1 MDGSTLRAVTVIP
14 LEKLEPVPV
23 IETARRLRERIG
35 ARFPD
40 RGIHR
45 VAQELATLTEQVA
58 DTSAGTRRR
67 SRLVRAGSR
76 ILIALV
82 VLVALVAFGFAV
94 EAAGTEAPD
103 NGLDWLPLI
112 ESAVNDIVFVAI
124 AVVVLHSVPQR
135 VQRSDLLAKLH
146 RLRSLAHIIDMHQ
159 LTKEPEIL
167 RDAFSGESENNDVDL
182 TPEQIEYYLEYCT
195 ELLSIVGKAA
205 ALCAEESQDDIVL
218 NTVST
223 IESLTVGMA
232 RKVWQKILVLNEVSP
247 TP

>member
-1 MDGSTLRAVTVIP
+1 VSVRT

-23 IETARRLRERIG
+23 IGTARRLRDRVG

-45 VAQELATLTEQVA
+45 VAQELVTLTEQVA
-58 DTSAGTRRR
+58 DASAGSRRR
-67 SRLVRAGSR
+67 TRLVRTASHVVIG
-76 ILIALV
+76 IV

-94 EAAGTEAPD
+94 EGAFTEAPD

-112 ESAVNDIVFVAI
+112 ESAVNDIVFVAL
-124 AVVVLHSVPQR
+124 AVVLLYTFPER

-159 LTKEPEIL
+159 LTKEPESL
-167 RDAFSGESENNDVDL
+167 RDAFVNGTDGADVDL
-182 TPEQIEYYLEYCT
+182 SPEQVEYYLEYCT
-195 ELLSIVGKAA
+195 ELLSLVGKAA
-205 ALCAEESQDDIVL
+205 ALCAEESQDEIVL

-223 IESLTVGMA
+223 IESLTMGMS
-232 RKVWQKILVLNEVSP
+232 RKVWQKITVLSDGRA

>member
-1 MDGSTLRAVTVIP
+1 MPDRT

-23 IETARRLRERIG
+23 IETARRLRDRIG
-35 ARFPD
+35 ARFPE

-45 VAQELATLTEQVA
+45 VAQELVSLTEQVA
-58 DTSAGTRRR
+58 DTSAGSRRR
-67 SRLVRAGSR
+67 SRLVRAGSQTV
-76 ILIALV
+76 IGIV
-82 VLVALVAFGFAV
+82 VLVALFAFGFAV
-94 EAAGTEAPD
+94 ESAFTDAPD

-124 AVVVLHSVPQR
+124 AVVLLHSFPER

-159 LTKEPEIL
+159 LTKEPESL
-167 RDAFSGESENNDVDL
+167 RDAFLGGTDGADVGL

-195 ELLSIVGKAA
+195 ELLSLVSKAA

-223 IESLTVGMA
+223 IETLTMGMS
-232 RKVWQKILVLNEVSP
+232 RKVWQKITVLSEERAAR
-247 TP
+247 

>member
-1 MDGSTLRAVTVIP
+1 VAVRT

-23 IETARRLRERIG
+23 IETARRLRDRIG

-45 VAQELATLTEQVA
+45 VAQELAALTEQVA

-76 ILIALV
+76 AMIVVV
-82 VLVALVAFGFAV
+82 VLVAVVAFGFAV
-94 EAAGTEAPD
+94 ESAFTEAPD

-124 AVVVLHSVPQR
+124 AVVVLHSVPER
-135 VQRSDLLAKLH
+135 VQRADLLAKLH

-159 LTKEPEIL
+159 LTKEPESL
-167 RDAFSGESENNDVDL
+167 RDAFAGSLDDTGVDL
-182 TPEQIEYYLEYCT
+182 TPEQVEYYLEYCT
-195 ELLSIVGKAA
+195 ELLSIVSKAA
-205 ALCAEESQDDIVL
+205 ALCAEESQDDVVL
-218 NTVST
+218 TTVST
-223 IESLTVGMA
+223 IESLTLGMS
-232 RKVWQKILVLNEVSP
+232 RKVWQKILVLGDERALP
-247 TP
+247 

>member
-1 MDGSTLRAVTVIP
+1 MTART

-23 IETARRLRERIG
+23 IETARRLRDRIG

-45 VAQELATLTEQVA
+45 VAQELVSLTEQVA
-58 DTSAGTRRR
+58 DTSAGSRRR
-67 SRLVRAGSR
+67 SRLVRAGSHTV
-76 ILIALV
+76 IGIV
-82 VLVALVAFGFAV
+82 VLVALFAFGFAV
-94 EAAGTEAPD
+94 EAAFTEAPD

-124 AVVVLHSVPQR
+124 AVVLLYSFPER
-135 VQRSDLLAKLH
+135 VQRTDLLAKLH

-159 LTKEPEIL
+159 LTKEPESL
-167 RDAFSGESENNDVDL
+167 RDAFAGSLDDDVDL
-182 TPEQIEYYLEYCT
+182 TAEQVEYYLEYCT
-195 ELLSIVGKAA
+195 ELLSMVSKAA

-223 IESLTVGMA
+223 IETLTMGMS
-232 RKVWQKILVLNEVSP
+232 RKVWQKITVLSEERTAS
-247 TP
+247 

>member
-1 MDGSTLRAVTVIP
+1 MTART

-23 IETARRLRERIG
+23 IETARRLRDRIG

-45 VAQELATLTEQVA
+45 VAQELVSLTEQVA
-58 DTSAGTRRR
+58 DTSAGSRRR
-67 SRLVRAGSR
+67 SRLVRSASHTVIG
-76 ILIALV
+76 IV

-94 EAAGTEAPD
+94 EAAFTDAPD
-103 NGLDWLPLI
+103 NRLDWLPLI

-124 AVVVLHSVPQR
+124 AVVLLYSFPER
-135 VQRSDLLAKLH
+135 VQRADLLAKLH

-159 LTKEPEIL
+159 LTKEPESL
-167 RDAFSGESENNDVDL
+167 RDAFAGGTDGDVDL
-182 TPEQIEYYLEYCT
+182 TPEQVEYYLEYCT
-195 ELLSIVGKAA
+195 ELLSMVSKAA

-223 IESLTVGMA
+223 IETLTMGMS
-232 RKVWQKILVLNEVSP
+232 RKVWQKITVLSEERTAS
-247 TP
+247 

>member
-1 MDGSTLRAVTVIP
+1 MPDRT

-23 IETARRLRERIG
+23 IETAHRLRDRIG

-45 VAQELATLTEQVA
+45 VAQELAALTEQVA
-58 DTSAGTRRR
+58 DTSADSRRR
-67 SRLVRAGSR
+67 SRLVRGGSHG
-76 ILIALV
+76 LITLV
-82 VLVALVAFGFAV
+82 VLVAVVAFGFAV
-94 EAAGTEAPD
+94 DSAFTEAPD

-112 ESAVNDIVFVAI
+112 ESAVNDLVFVAV
-124 AVVVLHSVPQR
+124 AVVVLHSLPQR
-135 VQRSDLLAKLH
+135 VQRSDLLTKLH

-159 LTKEPEIL
+159 LTKEPESL
-167 RDAFSGESENNDVDL
+167 RDAFAGSLDDHDVDL
-182 TPEQIEYYLEYCT
+182 TPEQVEYYLEYCT

-223 IESLTVGMA
+223 IETLTMGMS
-232 RKVWQKILVLNEVSP
+232 RKVWQKISVLNDERVDP
-247 TP
+247 

>member
-1 MDGSTLRAVTVIP
+1 MTART

-23 IETARRLRERIG
+23 IETARRLRDRIG

-45 VAQELATLTEQVA
+45 VAQELVSLTEQVA
-58 DTSAGTRRR
+58 DTSAGSRRR
-67 SRLVRAGSR
+67 SRLVRTASHAV
-76 ILIALV
+76 ICVV

-94 EAAGTEAPD
+94 EAAFTDAPD

-124 AVVVLHSVPQR
+124 AVVLLYSFPER
-135 VQRSDLLAKLH
+135 VQRADLLAKLH
-146 RLRSLAHIIDMHQ
+146 RLRSLAHIVDMHQ
-159 LTKEPEIL
+159 LTKEPESL
-167 RDAFSGESENNDVDL
+167 RDAFAGGTDSGDRGL

-195 ELLSIVGKAA
+195 ELLSMVSKAA

-223 IESLTVGMA
+223 IETLTMGMS
-232 RKVWQKILVLNEVSP
+232 RKVWQKITVLSEER
-247 TP
+247 TAKA

>member
-1 MDGSTLRAVTVIP
+1 MPARTLG
-14 LEKLEPVPV
+14 KLEPVPV
-23 IETARRLRERIG
+23 IETAHRLCDRIH

-45 VAQELATLTEQVA
+45 VAQELVALTEQVA

-67 SRLVRAGSR
+67 SRLVRATSR
-76 ILIALV
+76 STIGVV
-82 VLVALVAFGFAV
+82 VLIALVAFGFAV
-94 EAAGTEAPD
+94 ESAFTEAPD

-124 AVVVLHSVPQR
+124 AVVVLHSLPQR

-159 LTKEPEIL
+159 LTKEPESL
-167 RDAFSGESENNDVDL
+167 RDALLNSADDPDADL
-182 TPEQIEYYLEYCT
+182 TPEQVEYYLEYCT
-195 ELLSIVGKAA
+195 ELLSLVGKAA
-205 ALCAEESQDDIVL
+205 ALCAEESQDDVVL

-223 IESLTVGMA
+223 IETLTMGMS
-232 RKVWQKILVLNEVSP
+232 RKVWQKIFVLSDERTMP
-247 TP
+247 

>member
-1 MDGSTLRAVTVIP
+1 VSVRT

-23 IETARRLRERIG
+23 IGTARRLRDRVG

-45 VAQELATLTEQVA
+45 VAQELASLTEQVA
-58 DTSAGTRRR
+58 DTSAGSRRR

-76 ILIALV
+76 SLIGLV

-94 EAAGTEAPD
+94 ESAFTDAPD

-124 AVVVLHSVPQR
+124 AVVLLHSFPER
-135 VQRSDLLAKLH
+135 VQRAELLAKLH

-159 LTKEPEIL
+159 LTKEPESL
-167 RDAFSGESENNDVDL
+167 RDAFVNGTDGAEVDL

-195 ELLSIVGKAA
+195 ELLSLVGKAA
-205 ALCAEESQDDIVL
+205 ALCAEESQDEIVL

-223 IESLTVGMA
+223 IESLTMGMS
-232 RKVWQKILVLNEVSP
+232 RKVWQKITVLSEERALP
-247 TP
+247 

>member
-1 MDGSTLRAVTVIP
+1 MPDRT

-23 IETARRLRERIG
+23 IETARRLCDRIG

-40 RGIHR
+40 RGIQR
-45 VAQELATLTEQVA
+45 VAEELASLTEQVA
-58 DTSAGTRRR
+58 DTSAGSRRR
-67 SRLVRAGSR
+67 SRLVRTGSR
-76 ILIALV
+76 AMIGVV

-94 EAAGTEAPD
+94 EAAFTEAPD

-112 ESAVNDIVFVAI
+112 ESAVNDLVFVAI
-124 AVVVLHSVPQR
+124 AVVVLHSVPER

-167 RDAFSGESENNDVDL
+167 RDAFVNGTDGADVDL

-195 ELLSIVGKAA
+195 ELLSLVAKAA
-205 ALCAEESQDDIVL
+205 ALCAEESQDDVVL

-223 IESLTVGMA
+223 IETLTMGMS
-232 RKVWQKILVLNEVSP
+232 RRVWQKITVLGDQRT

>member
-1 MDGSTLRAVTVIP
+1 VAVIP

-23 IETARRLRERIG
+23 IETAHRLRERIG

-76 ILIALV
+76 GLIAVV

-112 ESAVNDIVFVAI
+112 ESAVNDIVFVAV

-159 LTKEPEIL
+159 LTKEPESL
-167 RDAFSGESENNDVDL
+167 RDAFASGLDGAAEVDL
-182 TPEQIEYYLEYCT
+182 TPEQVEYYLEYCT

-218 NTVST
+218 STVST
-223 IESLTVGMA
+223 IESLTMGMS
-232 RKVWQKILVLNEVSP
+232 RKVWQKIFVLNDERTAP

>member
-1 MDGSTLRAVTVIP
+1 MWVRT

-23 IETARRLRERIG
+23 IETARRLCDRIG

-40 RGIHR
+40 RGIHL
-45 VAQELATLTEQVA
+45 VAQELVGLTEQVA

-67 SRLVRAGSR
+67 SRLVQGASR
-76 ILIALV
+76 GMIAVV

-94 EAAGTEAPD
+94 EAAFTEAPD

-112 ESAVNDIVFVAI
+112 ESAVNDVVFVAI
-124 AVVVLHSVPQR
+124 AVIVLHSVPQR

-159 LTKEPEIL
+159 LTKEPERL
-167 RDAFSGESENNDVDL
+167 RDAFASGEGADVDL
-182 TPEQIEYYLEYCT
+182 TPEQVEYYLEYCT

-218 NTVST
+218 STVST
-223 IESLTVGMA
+223 IESLTLGMS
-232 RKVWQKILVLNEVSP
+232 RKVWQKIFVLGDGRA
-247 TP
+247 TPAP

>member
-1 MDGSTLRAVTVIP
+1 MSVRT

-23 IETARRLRERIG
+23 IGTARRLRDRVG

-45 VAQELATLTEQVA
+45 VAQELVSLTEQVA
-58 DTSAGTRRR
+58 DTSAGSRRR
-67 SRLVRAGSR
+67 TRLVRTASHTVIG
-76 ILIALV
+76 IV

-94 EAAGTEAPD
+94 EAAFTEAPD

-112 ESAVNDIVFVAI
+112 ESAVNDIVFVAL
-124 AVVVLHSVPQR
+124 AVVLLYSFPER

-159 LTKEPEIL
+159 LTKEPESL
-167 RDAFSGESENNDVDL
+167 RDAFVNGTDGADVDL

-195 ELLSIVGKAA
+195 ELLSLVGKAA
-205 ALCAEESQDDIVL
+205 ALCAEESQDEIVL

-223 IESLTVGMA
+223 IESLTMGMS
-232 RKVWQKILVLNEVSP
+232 RKVWQKITVLSDERV

>member
-1 MDGSTLRAVTVIP
+1 MPARTLG
-14 LEKLEPVPV
+14 KLEPVPV
-23 IETARRLRERIG
+23 IETARRLCDRIH

-45 VAQELATLTEQVA
+45 VAQELVALTEQVA

-67 SRLVRAGSR
+67 SRLVRATSR
-76 ILIALV
+76 STIGVV
-82 VLVALVAFGFAV
+82 VLIALVAFGFAV
-94 EAAGTEAPD
+94 ESAFTEAPD

-124 AVVVLHSVPQR
+124 AVVVLHSLPQR

-159 LTKEPEIL
+159 LTKEPESL
-167 RDAFSGESENNDVDL
+167 RDALLNSADDPDADL
-182 TPEQIEYYLEYCT
+182 TPEQVEYYLEYCT
-195 ELLSIVGKAA
+195 ELLSLVGKAA
-205 ALCAEESQDDIVL
+205 ALCAEESQDDVVL

-223 IESLTVGMA
+223 IETLTMGMS
-232 RKVWQKILVLNEVSP
+232 RKVWQKITVLSEQR
-247 TP
+247 TTT

>member
-1 MDGSTLRAVTVIP
+1 MSVRT

-23 IETARRLRERIG
+23 IETARRLCDRIG

-45 VAQELATLTEQVA
+45 VAQELASLTEQVA
-58 DTSAGTRRR
+58 DTSAGSRRR
-67 SRLVRAGSR
+67 SRLVRTGSHAV
-76 ILIALV
+76 IAIV

-94 EAAGTEAPD
+94 EAAFTDAPD

-124 AVVVLHSVPQR
+124 AVVLLHSFPER
-135 VQRSDLLAKLH
+135 VQRSDLLVKLH

-159 LTKEPEIL
+159 LTKEPESL
-167 RDAFSGESENNDVDL
+167 RDAFTGGTDGADVDL
-182 TPEQIEYYLEYCT
+182 TPEQVEYYLEYCT
-195 ELLSIVGKAA
+195 ELLSIVSKAA

-223 IESLTVGMA
+223 IETLTMGMS
-232 RKVWQKILVLNEVSP
+232 RKVWQKITVLSEQRTSS
-247 TP
+247 

>member
-1 MDGSTLRAVTVIP
+1 MTART

-23 IETARRLRERIG
+23 IETARRLRDRIG

-45 VAQELATLTEQVA
+45 VAQELVSLTEQVA
-58 DTSAGTRRR
+58 DTSAGSRRR
-67 SRLVRAGSR
+67 SRLVRSASHTVIG
-76 ILIALV
+76 IV

-94 EAAGTEAPD
+94 EAAFTDAPD
-103 NGLDWLPLI
+103 NRLDWLPLI

-124 AVVVLHSVPQR
+124 AVVLLYSFPER
-135 VQRSDLLAKLH
+135 VQRADLLAKLH
-146 RLRSLAHIIDMHQ
+146 RLRSLAHIVDMHQ
-159 LTKEPEIL
+159 LTKEPESL
-167 RDAFSGESENNDVDL
+167 RDAFVNGTDGADICL

-195 ELLSIVGKAA
+195 ELLSIVSKAA

-223 IESLTVGMA
+223 IETLTMGMS
-232 RKVWQKILVLNEVSP
+232 RKVWQKITVLSEERVAS
-247 TP
+247 